1 MGLLDAKL
9 EGKQM
14 KNMMNKQHL
23 AAYTPAGNIFENRR
37 LTILPIT
44 LLLLMLGI
52 SQMAFTQNTG
62 LTGKIVDE
70 KGTPLRFANIA
81 LLRGGDS
88 TLVTGIL
95 TDSIGQFNM
104 PAPAPGTYLLRISSI
119 GWVQHET
126 PIFEWNNTAGK
137 HFGTITLKT
146 DAKSLQGVTVE
157 SLRPTITQLADR
169 LVVGIEGTAL
179 ASGNTAFGVL
189 SRAPGIFVDPEG
201 NIQMNGR
208 SGVLVMINGK
218 QTFLSARDLRNLLES
233 MPAENIKNLELIT
246 NPSAKYD
253 AEGTS
258 GILNINLKKNTV
270 QGINGSVYSGI
281 LLNEKDIG
289 FTSGFSINHKSG
301 KWNSFLTLDAAKRVG
316 GRTATFTRVFLG
328 SNQNTYFD
336 QTATGSFSNLG
347 PPSVRVGTDYEL
359 NDRHS
364 IGTVFNFIQNTGEN
378 EFLTQTFLG
387 NAPKTPNQYI
397 EANNYSRNT
406 FRRLTS
412 NLHYTG
418 KMDTIGSTLSADF
431 DYVKIT
437 NRGTADF
444 YNFYTKMGTNQTR
457 TDFLHTYTPNGYD
470 IYSGKID
477 YSKQLSRKRKI
488 EFGTRVSQVVSD
500 NDFRFYFNNGTLT
513 PDPLRTNHF
522 KYREAIYAGYVN
534 WSSSLGKKLTL
545 QTGLRAENTVSK
557 SELITTGWDT
567 SRNYLNLFPS
577 IFLQHKVSDNY
588 GVNYSYSRRLSRPG
602 YGNLNPFRFYRDPY
616 TYSQGNPDLT
626 PQYTH
631 ALSITQTFRKTYNL
645 TFNYMLYKDMMAEL
659 PYLDVNNSTTIY
671 TTGNVDDGFY
681 VGATAIAPLKIMKGW
696 DTQNTL
702 SLSYNKLSIMMDN
715 KLQVND
721 QVNYF
726 LQSNHTILLPKNI
739 RADLTFWYSGP
750 AASGLYMIDP
760 MWRTDIGFRKT
771 VLNKKMD
778 ISVNAT
784 DIFKSQRYK
793 FATNINGNINDFDQY
808 MRFRTF
814 SFNVRY
820 NFSKGQKVD
829 TKRRNSNLEELN
841 RT

>member
-1 MGLLDAKL
+1 
-9 EGKQM
+9 M
-14 KNMMNKQHL
+14 KKKQHAATTKPAEKVHKMIRATL
-23 AAYTPAGNIFENRR
+23 AQTVF
-37 LTILPIT
+37 
-44 LLLLMLGI
+44 LLLLLSI
-52 SQMAFTQNTG
+52 SLSAFTQNTG
-62 LTGKIVDE
+62 LTGRIVDE
-70 KGTPLRFANIA
+70 KGSPLRFVNIA
-81 LLRGGDS
+81 LLRSTDS
-88 TLVTGIL
+88 TLVTGII
-95 TDSIGQFNM
+95 TDSTGQFNM
-104 PAPAPGTYLLRISSI
+104 PAPAPGAYLLRVSSI
-119 GWVQHET
+119 GWLQHET
-126 PIFEWNNTAGK
+126 AIFEWNNASRK
-137 HFGTITLKT
+137 DFGTIALKA
-146 DAKSLQGVTVE
+146 DAKSLQAVTVE

-189 SRAPGIFVDPEG
+189 SRAPGIFIDPEG

-270 QGINGSVYSGI
+270 QGINGSVYAGI
-281 LLNEKDIG
+281 LLNVKDIG
-289 FTSGFSINHKSG
+289 FTSGFSINHKTG
-301 KWNSFLTLDAAKRVG
+301 RWNSFLTLDAARRVG

-328 SNQNTYFD
+328 TNEKTYFD

-347 PPSVRVGTDYEL
+347 PPSVRLGTDYEL

-364 IGTVFNFIQNTGEN
+364 IGAVFNFIRNTGEN
-378 EFLTQTFLG
+378 EFLTQTFIG
-387 NAPKTPNQYI
+387 NAPKSPNQYI
-397 EANNYSRNT
+397 EANNYNRNT
-406 FRRLTS
+406 FQRLTS

-418 KMDTIGSTLSADF
+418 KLDTIGSTLSADF

-444 YNFYTKMGTNQTR
+444 YNFYTALSGNQTR

-477 YSKQLSRKRKI
+477 FTKQLSRKRKI
-488 EFGTRVSQVVSD
+488 EIGTRVSQVVSD
-500 NDFRFYFNNGTLT
+500 NDFRFYFNNGALI

-534 WSSSLGKKLTL
+534 WSSSLSQKLTL
-545 QTGLRAENTVSK
+545 QTGLRVENTVSK
-557 SELITTGWDT
+557 GELITTGYDT
-567 SRNYLNLFPS
+567 TRNYLDVFPS

-588 GVNYSYSRRLSRPG
+588 GVNYSYSHRLSRPG
-602 YGNLNPFRFYRDPY
+602 YGNLNPFRYYRDPY
-616 TYSQGNPDLT
+616 TYSQGNPELM

-631 ALSITQTFRKTYNL
+631 AFSITQTFKKTYNL
-645 TFNYMLYKDMMAEL
+645 TLNYMLHKDMMAEL

-681 VGATAIAPLKIMKGW
+681 VGATAIAPLKIRKGW

-739 RADLTFWYSGP
+739 RGDLTFWYSGP

-760 MWRTDIGFRKT
+760 MWRTDIGFRKS

-814 SFNVRY
+814 SLNLRY